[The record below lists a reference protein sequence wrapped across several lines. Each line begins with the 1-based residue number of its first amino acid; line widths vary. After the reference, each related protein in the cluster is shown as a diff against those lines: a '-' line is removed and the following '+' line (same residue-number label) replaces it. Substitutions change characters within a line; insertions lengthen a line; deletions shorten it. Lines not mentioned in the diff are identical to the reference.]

1 MSQTGA
7 GAGRRPTLED
17 VAARTGMSRSL
28 VSLVMRGARTGAT
41 AETRERVLQAAAEI
55 GYRPDARARLLAS
68 GESRLIGVVFGIAG
82 RFHMELLDGL
92 YHAAKN
98 AAYQL
103 ILSALTPRRDEREA
117 VETLLD
123 FRCEAAII
131 LAPDRAMP
139 VLAGRLPTVTVGW
152 QTKDPAVD
160 VVRTSDDEGMRLAV
174 DHLADLGHRAIL
186 HVDGGT
192 GPVSASRRR
201 GYRAAMRRRGL
212 AEQTRVVRGG
222 ISQEDGSAAARLL
235 LAEDDLPSAVV
246 AYNDDVAAGLV
257 ESLGGAGVSIPDRVS
272 VVGWDDSSL
281 ARLPHINLTTIRQDA
296 DVMTRL
302 AVERSV
308 ARIHDD
314 PVTDREQVLSPK
326 LVVRGSTARRL

>member
-1 MSQTGA
+1 VEQTGA
-7 GAGRRPTLED
+7 GAARRPTLED

-41 AETRERVLQAAAEI
+41 AETRDRVLKAAAEI

-68 GESRLIGVVFGIAG
+68 GQSRLIGVVFGMTG
-82 RFHMELLDGL
+82 RFHLEFLDGL
-92 YHAAKN
+92 YVAARK
-98 AAYQL
+98 ADYQL
-103 ILSALTPRRDEREA
+103 ILSALTPRRDEGEA

-123 FRCEAAII
+123 FRCEAAIL
-131 LAPDRAMP
+131 LAPDRAIP
-139 VLAGRLPTVTVGW
+139 VLAGRLPVVTVGW
-152 QTKDPAVD
+152 HVKNPAVD

-174 DHLADLGHRAIL
+174 DHLVDLGHRSIL
-186 HVDGGT
+186 HVDGGP
-192 GPVSASRRR
+192 GPVSTSRRR

-212 AEQTRVVRGG
+212 EKEARAIRGG
-222 ISQEDGSAAARLL
+222 ISQEDGSSAARHL
-235 LAEDDLPSAVV
+235 LAEDSLPTAII

-257 ESLGGAGVSIPDRVS
+257 ESLGGAGVSIPDKVS

-281 ARLPHINLTTIRQDA
+281 ARLPHVNLTTVRQDA

-314 PVTDREQVLSPK
+314 PVTDREQVLPPR
-326 LVVRGSTARRL
+326 LVVRGSTAAP